1 MSYDVV
7 VCGAGVGGLAS
18 ARALGA
24 LGLSV
29 LVLDRQA
36 APAEVA
42 KGELLQ
48 PESVRILHD
57 WGALPALLDGGAV
70 PVSRLA
76 IRDPHGRMLLG
87 LDYDALP
94 GAYRQILCTGYA
106 NVLRALAGT
115 LDPKV
120 EVRRGV
126 LVEEAL
132 RDPTGRVTGVRV
144 LDDGKPVEIPARLVV
159 AADGLSSRLRK
170 SVELPGERHDYDHK
184 LLAFDLPGVEVADE
198 VSAYRGEHGL
208 RLVYPLP
215 GGRCRLYV
223 QIRADEMRGLGAD
236 DLAAWCDRVLA
247 GLPALAPLAGAL
259 RANLRHR
266 QILAVYRLRAPRL
279 ATAGLALVGEA
290 AHAVHPMAAQGM
302 NSSLGDAETLADL
315 VGKAG
320 GNDAGA
326 VDRAL
331 TQYHRTRLRRLDHT
345 ATVSHN
351 AARMLTSTT
360 GVARLLGGR
369 MMRHTAGNPRLL
381 RLTTGNLAG
390 VDLHRL
396 TPVDRL
402 YQLGLL
408 SDRRAYAGT
417 GQPSANGGT
426 TP

>member
-24 LGLSV
+24 LGLTV
-29 LVLDRQA
+29 LVLDRQK

-48 PESVRILHD
+48 PESVRILDD
-57 WGALPALLDGGAV
+57 WGALPALRTGGAV
-70 PVSRLA
+70 PVDRLA
-76 IRDPHGRMLLG
+76 IRDPGGRVLLG
-87 LDYDALP
+87 LDYRALP
-94 GAYRQILCTGYA
+94 GAYREILCTGYS
-106 NVLRALAGT
+106 NVLHALAGT
-115 LDPKV
+115 LGKTV

-126 LVEEAL
+126 LVEKAV

-144 LDDGKPVEIPARLVV
+144 IDGGRPEEICARLVV
-159 AADGLSSRLRK
+159 AADGLSSRLRR
-170 SVELPGERHDYDHK
+170 SAGLPGVRRDYDHR
-184 LLAFDLPGVEVADE
+184 LLAFDLPGVRVADE
-198 VSAYRGEHGL
+198 VSAYRAEHGL

-215 GGRCRLYV
+215 GDRCRLYV
-223 QIRADEMRGLGAD
+223 QIRPEELRGLGAD
-236 DLAAWCDRVLA
+236 ALDAWCDRTLA
-247 GLPALAPLAGAL
+247 GVPALEPLAEVL
-259 RANLRHR
+259 RAHLRGR

-279 ATAGLALVGEA
+279 STPGLALVGEA

-302 NSSLGDAETLADL
+302 NSSLGDAETLARL
-315 VGKAG
+315 LESAG
-320 GNDAGA
+320 GGEPAA

-331 TQYHRTRLRRLDHT
+331 AGYHADRLRRLDHT

-351 AARMLTSTT
+351 AARMLTSTA
-360 GVARLLGGR
+360 GPARLLGGR
-369 MMRHTAGNPRLL
+369 MMRHTAANPRLL

-390 VDLHRL
+390 VDPHRL

-408 SDRRAYAGT
+408 RDRRAYVGPE
-417 GQPSANGGT
+417 QPTTNGGRT
-426 TP
+426 A